1 MSVIHRD
8 PFCMFKNLV
17 LFRIAS
23 GDSRLELSTIE
34 ASLAKSPF
42 EPCGP
47 TQERSI
53 GWVPPRG
60 EKHGALVEA
69 VNGQLIFRAMVETKA
84 VPASAIA
91 RKLEERVE
99 TLLQQTGRKPGKKE
113 LKELKDEIR
122 LSMLPYAIPK
132 LVSCWVW
139 LAPQAGYL
147 YIDSST
153 QSRVDDL
160 VTLLVELVPGL
171 SVAQLA
177 TNLAP
182 GAAMSSWLSTQEPP
196 SSFTVDRECE
206 LMTPDDSKSAVRYA
220 RHALD
225 IAEIQGH
232 IQAGKVPTRLAITW
246 DDRVSFVLTDKLQLR
261 KVDYLDTV
269 FDGRDSDRGVFDSD
283 FAIATGEIERLVPDL
298 VQALGGELAS
308 ALR

>member
-1 MSVIHRD
+1 
-8 PFCMFKNLV
+8 MFKNLV
-17 LFRIAS
+17 LFRVAS
-23 GDSRLELSTIE
+23 GDSCLELSAIE

-69 VNGQLIFRAMVETKA
+69 INGQLICRAMVETKA

-113 LKELKDEIR
+113 LKDLKEEIR

-147 YIDSST
+147 YIDAST

-182 GAAMSSWLSTQEPP
+182 AAAMSSWLSTQEPP

-206 LMTPDDSKSAVRYA
+206 LKTPDDSKSAVRYA